1 MTLTGFVRD
10 CAPPAHHWSDLLELW
25 LQCACDPARGP
36 GTGGW
41 EVDMNAKKGVL
52 AVVVLFLG
60 FYMFT
65 DPRGL
70 ADLAEVSGSNGWDL
84 TTEFF
89 EATIRFLNELF

>member
-1 MTLTGFVRD
+1 MTLTGFAD
-10 CAPPAHHWSDLLELW
+10 GCAPPAHPLTDLLELG
-25 LQCACDPARGP
+25 LQRACTPARDP

-41 EVDMNAKKGVL
+41 EVNMNVKKVVL
-52 AVVVLFLG
+52 LAVVLFLG

-84 TTEFF
+84 TTQFF